1 MGLDDSKDSD
11 IIDFINQSTLTFTV
25 NYAVIIDDIDAGL
38 KSQPLPVELLDFA
51 GRWNSFKDVN
61 ELTWATASEVNNDYF
76 EIQRSFDG
84 RPFESIGSLEG
95 QGNSTK
101 KVRYDFI
108 DKDIPLNGVYTYRL
122 KQVDFDGK
130 FEYSNLVN
138 IDVSR
143 KGIVKTVI
151 YPNPSVNDVNIDINA
166 IEGANLIVNIYD
178 NVGKLVIQ
186 NFINEVMTDNVKTT
200 KIESGRLNEGVYY
213 VVVNIDG
220 ELSSH
225 KLIIIE

>member
-1 MGLDDSKDSD
+1 
-11 IIDFINQSTLTFTV
+11 
-25 NYAVIIDDIDAGL
+25 
-38 KSQPLPVELLDFA
+38 LDFA
-51 GRWNSFKDVN
+51 GRWNSVKDVN

-84 RPFESIGSLEG
+84 RSFESIGSLEG

-108 DKDIPLNGVYTYRL
+108 DKDITLNGVYTYRL

-225 KLIIIE
+225 KLIIID